1 MLAHMDLKVRA
12 GIVFLRAPWKFTM
25 KFIDILMCFLM
36 ISQDPFLPELGLAT
50 RKGTLKF
57 LIFIFLVG
65 RQMVREML
73 WHLKC
78 FIATWVITFVESH

>member
-1 MLAHMDLKVRA
+1 
-12 GIVFLRAPWKFTM
+12 
-25 KFIDILMCFLM
+25 M

-50 RKGTLKF
+50 GKGTLKF

-65 RQMVREML
+65 RQVVSEML
-73 WHLKC
+73 RHLKS